1 MKSISVFRNE
11 GKTVNA
17 KSLPEFLI
25 IFGHT
30 VGFVSVLSGTN
41 TSYSESLPL
50 HQTAFMNH
58 GASYLLWTL
67 GVLQLSLISLLCFS
81 IRYAHTLNSP
91 G

>member
-1 MKSISVFRNE
+1 MKSISDFRNE

-17 KSLPEFLI
+17 KSLPKFLI

-41 TSYSESLPL
+41 TSYSESL

-81 IRYAHTLNSP
+81 IRYAHT
-91 G
+91 